1 MSMTAFEVLLF
12 HINESCMC
20 VQVCELREARL
31 DEEDAAME
39 VGRAMDALKKD
50 RESLAKK
57 ERLMDQ
63 SLKAK
68 SPAIASNRLMHEQ
81 T

>member
-1 MSMTAFEVLLF
+1 
-12 HINESCMC
+12 MC

-63 SLKAK
+63 SLKANC
-68 SPAIASNRLMHEQ
+68 PAITPYRLLHAQ

>member
-1 MSMTAFEVLLF
+1 
-12 HINESCMC
+12 

-63 SLKAK
+63 SLKAN
-68 SPAIASNRLMHEQ
+68 SPAMIANRLMHEQ

>member
-1 MSMTAFEVLLF
+1 MQLSHT
-12 HINESCMC
+12 

-31 DEEDAAME
+31 DEEDAAVE
-39 VGRAMDALKKD
+39 VGKAMEQLKKE

-63 SLKAK
+63 SLKVK
-68 SPAIASNRLMHEQ
+68 PLIPMPHV
-81 T
+81 

>member
-1 MSMTAFEVLLF
+1 
-12 HINESCMC
+12 MC

-68 SPAIASNRLMHEQ
+68 SPAIA
-81 T
+81 

>member
-1 MSMTAFEVLLF
+1 MSHSLF
-12 HINESCMC
+12 HDSRMC

-68 SPAIASNRLMHEQ
+68 SPAITPNRLMHAQ